1 VTEQHREAV
10 ILLVEDN
17 EGDILLTQEALQDA
31 KLANKMLMARDGD
44 EALDILYRRNGFED
58 AERPDLIFLD
68 LNLPGTDGYEV
79 LEIIKNEPTLK
90 AIPVVVLTSSHAED
104 DRLTTYEMHANCFV
118 SKPLSA
124 KSFMEVVR
132 QLEAFWLQIVA
143 LPPKRP

>member
-1 VTEQHREAV
+1 MTEQHREAV

-31 KLANKMLMARDGD
+31 KLANKMLTARDGD

-79 LEIIKNEPTLK
+79 LEIIKNEPSLK

-124 KSFMEVVR
+124 RLRTHS
-132 QLEAFWLQIVA
+132 Q
-143 LPPKRP
+143 